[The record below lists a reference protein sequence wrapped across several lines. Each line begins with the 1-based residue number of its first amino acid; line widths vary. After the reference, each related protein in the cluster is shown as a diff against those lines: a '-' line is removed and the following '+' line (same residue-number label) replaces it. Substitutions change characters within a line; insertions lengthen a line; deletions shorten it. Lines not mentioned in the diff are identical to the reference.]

1 MNYLLIRDATDIGL
15 SAFTSGNNSGIL
27 DSGFID
33 SIGHGTTLVVND
45 TDVGLSIFASGND
58 GGILNRGFV
67 NRIGHGAFVGVVRSS
82 HRNLLS
88 GMSLTSDK
96 GHSYGEGETE
106 FLHVRLQS

>member
-58 GGILNRGFV
+58 GGILTV
-67 NRIGHGAFVGVVRSS
+67 VSLIVLVMVLLLVLLGAVIVIC
-82 HRNLLS
+82 LAA
-88 GMSLTSDK
+88 
-96 GHSYGEGETE
+96 
-106 FLHVRLQS
+106 